1 MKYFGDNSLAKLIA
15 LIKDT
20 LSAHTDDASI
30 HVTAAKK
37 AAWDACEPLIISGD
51 LVKTDLVSTGVSSTG
66 SSVSAGSSQIT
77 NLDKTREKV
86 KEAVQAGAPVTCR
99 VNFETVI
106 DLPLVMYYLTD
117 SADIYVFSALAADA
131 PCYAQLYY
139 TDDESSG
146 AFDIG
151 SIPTLSDDTPSAPG
165 TASAGT
171 SEKAARADHVH
182 PSELPK
188 ATLVTLSSASWDASA
203 KTQTVDVAGI
213 DADESKQVIYVTPY
227 SADTQAYKDAGIQM
241 SAQAAGKATFICESV
256 PTRAVKVWVV
266 VEDVYDV
273 SPVKHS
279 LKFSS
284 PSAFSISVGTPGWD
298 GTMKYSTDGTVWKTW
313 TGTEISG
320 ALTDDKDDK
329 YVLYVQGANNT
340 KVAGNTSKAWVLT
353 GGNITCD
360 GNIETLLDY
369 AAVAAGY
376 HPRMANQCYSYMFYN
391 CTNLISAPTLPATT
405 LASCCYES
413 MFRGCTSLTT
423 APALP
428 ATTLADNCY
437 QEMFSSC
444 VNLTAA
450 PALPATTLANYCY
463 GDMFRDCISLTTAPA
478 LPATALADECYIRM
492 FRNCT
497 GLTTPPA
504 LPATTLAAGCYG
516 GVFEGCTSLTSAPD
530 LPATTLAK
538 DCYTY
543 MFLGCTGLT
552 SAPTLPATT
561 LAYNCY
567 YGMFKDCK
575 NLVTAPT
582 LSATTLD
589 IQCYSLMFYNCT
601 SLASAPALP
610 ATTLANMCY
619 YSMFYGCTGLTTAPA
634 LPATTLTGSCYE
646 NMFYGC
652 TKLKLSAAQTG
663 SYTKAY
669 RIPTSGA
676 GVVAT
681 DALTNMFNTTGGTFT
696 GTPEINTTY
705 YLDASNTIV

>member
-146 AFDIG
+146 VFDIG

-182 PSELPK
+182 PSERPK
-188 ATLVTLSSASWDASA
+188 ATLVFLSAASWDASA

-256 PTRAVKVWVV
+256 PTSAVKVWVV

-340 KVAGNTSKAWVLT
+340 KIAGNTSKAWVLT

-369 AAVAAGY
+369 TAVAAGY
-376 HPRMANQCYSYMFYN
+376 HPQMADGCYSYMFYN
-391 CTNLISAPTLPATT
+391 CT
-405 LASCCYES
+405 
-413 MFRGCTSLTT
+413 SLTS

-428 ATTLADNCY
+428 ATTLADDCY
-437 QEMFSSC
+437 SSMFEGCISLTVAPDLPATNLAVDCYSHMFTMC
-444 VNLTAA
+444 TALTAA
-450 PALPATTLANYCY
+450 PKLPATILSLYCY
-463 GDMFRDCISLTTAPA
+463 SSM
-478 LPATALADECYIRM
+478 
-492 FRNCT
+492 
-497 GLTTPPA
+497 
-504 LPATTLAAGCYG
+504 
-516 GVFEGCTSLTSAPD
+516 FEGCTSLTSAPD

-552 SAPTLPATT
+552 SAPTLLATT

>member
-20 LSAHTDDASI
+20 LSTHADDTSI
-30 HVTAAKK
+30 HVTVAEKK
-37 AAWDACEPLIISGD
+37 LWGESATTEDINGKILSHNYDTSSHPDIREALSKAGKPFIIEGTLADAIDDNSYMI
-51 LVKTDLVSTGVSSTG
+51 TGVSKSRAETK
-66 SSVSAGSSQIT
+66 A
-77 NLDKTREKV
+77 
-86 KEAVQAGAPVTCR
+86 AVQAGELVMFRLT
-99 VNFETVI
+99 NI
-106 DLPLVMYYLTD
+106 DLPLTQFSFDDGMDAYN
-117 SADIYVFSALAADA
+117 FSAVVAGLSSVA
-131 PCYAQLYY
+131 LYY
-139 TDDESSG
+139 DGTQSQAVLMTTD
-146 AFDIG
+146 
-151 SIPTLSDDTPSAPG
+151 IPPLSNNTPSAPG

-171 SEKAARADHVH
+171 SSYAARADHVH

-256 PTRAVKVWVV
+256 PTSAVKVWVV

-320 ALTDDKDDK
+320 ALTDDK
-329 YVLYVQGANNT
+329 YVLYVQGVNNT
-340 KVAGNTSKAWVLT
+340 KIAGNTSKAWVLT

-376 HPRMANQCYSYMFYN
+376 HPQMADQCYSYMFYN
-391 CTNLISAPTLPATT
+391 CTSLTSAPALPATT
-405 LASCCYES
+405 LASHCYES

-428 ATTLADNCY
+428 ATTLADSCY

-450 PALPATTLANYCY
+450 PALPATTLAHYCY

-478 LPATALADECYIRM
+478 LPATTLADECYIRM

-516 GVFEGCTSLTSAPD
+516 GVF
-530 LPATTLAK
+530 
-538 DCYTY
+538 
-543 MFLGCTGLT
+543 
-552 SAPTLPATT
+552 
-561 LAYNCY
+561 
-567 YGMFKDCK
+567 
-575 NLVTAPT
+575 
-582 LSATTLD
+582 
-589 IQCYSLMFYNCT
+589 
-601 SLASAPALP
+601 
-610 ATTLANMCY
+610 
-619 YSMFYGCTGLTTAPA
+619 YGCTGLTTAPA
-634 LPATTLTGSCYE
+634 LPATTLTDTCYA

-652 TKLKLSAAQTG
+652 TKLKLSATQTG

-669 RIPTSGA
+669 RIPTSGT

-681 DALTNMFNTTGGTFT
+681 DALTNMFDTTGGTFA

-705 YLDASNTIV
+705 YLDASNTII

>member
-66 SSVSAGSSQIT
+66 SSVSADSYQIT

-99 VNFETVI
+99 VNFATII
-106 DLPLVMYYLTD
+106 DLPLVMYDLTD

-151 SIPTLSDDTPSAPG
+151 SIPTLSDDAPSAPG

-182 PSELPK
+182 PSERPK
-188 ATLVTLSSASWDASA
+188 ATLVFLSAASWDASA

-227 SADTQAYKDAGIQM
+227 SADAQAYKDAGIQM

-256 PTRAVKVWVV
+256 PTSAVKVWVV

-320 ALTDDKDDK
+320 ALTDDKDVK

-340 KVAGNTSKAWVLT
+340 KIAGNTSKAWVLT
-353 GGNITCD
+353 GSNLRAMVTLRRYWIILRWRLGIILRWPAGATATCS
-360 GNIETLLDY
+360 I
-369 AAVAAGY
+369 
-376 HPRMANQCYSYMFYN
+376 
-391 CTNLISAPTLPATT
+391 
-405 LASCCYES
+405 
-413 MFRGCTSLTT
+413 T
-423 APALP
+423 AP
-428 ATTLADNCY
+428 
-437 QEMFSSC
+437 
-444 VNLTAA
+444 V
-450 PALPATTLANYCY
+450 
-463 GDMFRDCISLTTAPA
+463 
-478 LPATALADECYIRM
+478 
-492 FRNCT
+492 
-497 GLTTPPA
+497 
-504 LPATTLAAGCYG
+504 
-516 GVFEGCTSLTSAPD
+516 
-530 LPATTLAK
+530 
-538 DCYTY
+538 
-543 MFLGCTGLT
+543 
-552 SAPTLPATT
+552 
-561 LAYNCY
+561 
-567 YGMFKDCK
+567 
-575 NLVTAPT
+575 
-582 LSATTLD
+582 
-589 IQCYSLMFYNCT
+589 
-601 SLASAPALP
+601 
-610 ATTLANMCY
+610 
-619 YSMFYGCTGLTTAPA
+619 
-634 LPATTLTGSCYE
+634 
-646 NMFYGC
+646 
-652 TKLKLSAAQTG
+652 
-663 SYTKAY
+663 
-669 RIPTSGA
+669 
-676 GVVAT
+676 
-681 DALTNMFNTTGGTFT
+681 
-696 GTPEINTTY
+696 
-705 YLDASNTIV
+705 

>member
-20 LSAHTDDASI
+20 LSTHADDTSI
-30 HVTAAKK
+30 HVTVAEKK
-37 AAWDACEPLIISGD
+37 LWGESATTEDINGKILSHNYDTSSHPDIREALSKAGKPFIIEGT
-51 LVKTDLVSTGVSSTG
+51 LVHSDSDDSFQITGVSKSR
-66 SSVSAGSSQIT
+66 A
-77 NLDKTREKV
+77 EV
-86 KEAVQAGAPVTCR
+86 KAAVQTGESVTFR
-99 VNFETVI
+99 GNLETAI

-117 SADIYVFSALAADA
+117 SADVYMFSALAADA
-131 PCYAQLYY
+131 PCYAQLHY
-139 TDDESSG
+139 TGDGSAG
-146 AFDIG
+146 AFAVG
-151 SIPTLSDDTPSAPG
+151 SIPTLSNDTPSAPG

-182 PSELPK
+182 PSEFPK

-256 PTRAVKVWVV
+256 PTSAVKVWVV

-320 ALTDDKDDK
+320 ALTDDK
-329 YVLYVQGANNT
+329 YVLYVQGVNNT
-340 KVAGNTSKAWVLT
+340 KIAGNTSKAWVLT

-376 HPRMANQCYSYMFYN
+376 HPQMADQCYSYMFYN
-391 CTNLISAPTLPATT
+391 CTSLTSAPALPATT
-405 LASCCYES
+405 LASHCYES

-428 ATTLADNCY
+428 ATTLADSCY

-450 PALPATTLANYCY
+450 PALPATTLAHYCY

-478 LPATALADECYIRM
+478 LPATTLADECYIRM

-516 GVFEGCTSLTSAPD
+516 GVF
-530 LPATTLAK
+530 
-538 DCYTY
+538 
-543 MFLGCTGLT
+543 
-552 SAPTLPATT
+552 
-561 LAYNCY
+561 
-567 YGMFKDCK
+567 
-575 NLVTAPT
+575 
-582 LSATTLD
+582 
-589 IQCYSLMFYNCT
+589 
-601 SLASAPALP
+601 
-610 ATTLANMCY
+610 
-619 YSMFYGCTGLTTAPA
+619 YGCTGLTTAPA
-634 LPATTLTGSCYE
+634 LPATTLTDTCYA

-652 TKLKLSAAQTG
+652 TKLKLSATQTG

-669 RIPTSGA
+669 RIPTSGT

-681 DALTNMFNTTGGTFT
+681 DALTNMFDTTGGTFA

-705 YLDASNTIV
+705 YLDASNTII

>member
-1 MKYFGDNSLAKLIA
+1 M
-15 LIKDT
+15 
-20 LSAHTDDASI
+20 
-30 HVTAAKK
+30 
-37 AAWDACEPLIISGD
+37 
-51 LVKTDLVSTGVSSTG
+51 
-66 SSVSAGSSQIT
+66 
-77 NLDKTREKV
+77 
-86 KEAVQAGAPVTCR
+86 
-99 VNFETVI
+99 
-106 DLPLVMYYLTD
+106 
-117 SADIYVFSALAADA
+117 AADA
-131 PCYAQLYY
+131 PCYAQLHY
-139 TDDESSG
+139 TGDGSAG
-146 AFDIG
+146 AFAVG
-151 SIPTLSDDTPSAPG
+151 SIPTLSNDTPSAPG

-256 PTRAVKVWVV
+256 PTSAVKVWVV

-320 ALTDDKDDK
+320 ALTDDK
-329 YVLYVQGANNT
+329 YVLYVQGVNNT
-340 KVAGNTSKAWVLT
+340 KIAGNTSKAWVLT

-376 HPRMANQCYSYMFYN
+376 HPQMADQCYSYMFYN
-391 CTNLISAPTLPATT
+391 CTSLTSAPALPATT
-405 LASCCYES
+405 LASHCYES

-428 ATTLADNCY
+428 ATTLADSCY

-450 PALPATTLANYCY
+450 PALPATTLAHYCY

-478 LPATALADECYIRM
+478 LPATTLADECYIRM

-516 GVFEGCTSLTSAPD
+516 GVF
-530 LPATTLAK
+530 
-538 DCYTY
+538 
-543 MFLGCTGLT
+543 
-552 SAPTLPATT
+552 
-561 LAYNCY
+561 
-567 YGMFKDCK
+567 
-575 NLVTAPT
+575 
-582 LSATTLD
+582 
-589 IQCYSLMFYNCT
+589 
-601 SLASAPALP
+601 
-610 ATTLANMCY
+610 
-619 YSMFYGCTGLTTAPA
+619 YGCTGLTTAPA
-634 LPATTLTGSCYE
+634 LPATTLTDTCYA

-652 TKLKLSAAQTG
+652 TKLKLSATQTG

-669 RIPTSGA
+669 RIPTSGT

-681 DALTNMFNTTGGTFT
+681 DALTNMFDTTGGTFA

-705 YLDASNTIV
+705 YLDASNTII

>member
-66 SSVSAGSSQIT
+66 SSVSADSYQIT

-99 VNFETVI
+99 VNFATII
-106 DLPLVMYYLTD
+106 DLPLVMYDLTD
-117 SADIYVFSALAADA
+117 SADIYEFSALAADA

-151 SIPTLSDDTPSAPG
+151 SIPTLSDDAPSAPG

-182 PSELPK
+182 PSERPK
-188 ATLVTLSSASWDASA
+188 ATLVFLSAASWDASA

-227 SADTQAYKDAGIQM
+227 SADAQAYKDAGIQM

-256 PTRAVKVWVV
+256 PTSAVKVWVV

-320 ALTDDKDDK
+320 ALTDDKDVK

-340 KVAGNTSKAWVLT
+340 KIAGNTSKAWVLT
-353 GGNITCD
+353 GSNITCD

-369 AAVAAGY
+369 TAVAAGY
-376 HPRMANQCYSYMFYN
+376 HPQMAGGCYSYMFYN
-391 CTNLISAPTLPATT
+391 CT
-405 LASCCYES
+405 
-413 MFRGCTSLTT
+413 SLTS

-428 ATTLADNCY
+428 ATTLADDCY
-437 QEMFSSC
+437 SSMFEGCISLTVAPDLPATNLAVDCYSHMFTMC
-444 VNLTAA
+444 TALTAA
-450 PALPATTLANYCY
+450 PKLPATILSLYCY
-463 GDMFRDCISLTTAPA
+463 SSM
-478 LPATALADECYIRM
+478 
-492 FRNCT
+492 
-497 GLTTPPA
+497 
-504 LPATTLAAGCYG
+504 
-516 GVFEGCTSLTSAPD
+516 FEGCTSLTSAPD

-601 SLASAPALP
+601 SLASASALP

-652 TKLKLSAAQTG
+652 TKLKLSATQTG

-669 RIPTSGA
+669 RIPTSGT